1 MVMILADTVF
11 SHDTLLSQTGELQMA
26 WWYELRGA
34 ENRLVEMR
42 RGFATEREAQEG
54 AERALKKIKSVAYP
68 NTETLT
74 VVTGADEEPKAKSKA
89 AN

>member
-1 MVMILADTVF
+1 
-11 SHDTLLSQTGELQMA
+11 MA

-42 RGFATEREAQEG
+42 RGFATEREAQEA

-68 NTETLT
+68 KTETLN
-74 VVTGADEEPKAKSKA
+74 VVTGADEEPKAKSTV

>member
-1 MVMILADTVF
+1 MV
-11 SHDTLLSQTGELQMA
+11 

-42 RGFATEREAQEG
+42 SGFATEKDAQEA
-54 AERALKKIKSVAYP
+54 AERAKRSIQSVAHP
-68 NTETLT
+68 RQIEDLT
-74 VVTGADEEPKAKSKA
+74 VVTGADEAPKAKSKA